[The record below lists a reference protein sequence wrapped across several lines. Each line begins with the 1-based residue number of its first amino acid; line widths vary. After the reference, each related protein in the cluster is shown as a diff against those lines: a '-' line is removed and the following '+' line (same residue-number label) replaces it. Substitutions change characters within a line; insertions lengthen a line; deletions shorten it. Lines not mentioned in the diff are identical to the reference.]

1 MEFRRLPKFRYFVG
15 TTTVTVITD
24 GGQLQARGIAVCSY
38 RDAFDVKMGEEL
50 SYSRA
55 LEAGQKGASL
65 EPLTRKEANDL
76 YLHAQYVNLVNSG
89 YKFFAEYKPVPLP
102 RELELM
108 GKL

>member
-1 MEFRRLPKFRYFVG
+1 MDYRRMGKFRYFIG
-15 TTTVTVITD
+15 TTTVTVIMD
-24 GGQLQARGIAVCSY
+24 GGEIQARGIAVCSY
-38 RDAFDVKMGEEL
+38 RDAFDVKTGEEL

-55 LEAGQKGASL
+55 LAACEKGNSL

-76 YLHAQYVNLVNSG
+76 YLHAQYVYLVNAG
-89 YKFFAEYKPVPLP
+89 YKFFSEYKPVPLP